1 MQKTLER
8 KADIIALICGAL
20 LGLVI
25 LITYIV
31 GIDTIASDLN
41 TALNPGKAIPN
52 EPLYNLDAA
61 SKLDL
66 KGLTPAR

>member
-8 KADIIALICGAL
+8 KADIIALICGAV
-20 LGLVI
+20 LGIVI
-25 LITYIV
+25 LVAYIV
-31 GIDTIASDLN
+31 GIDTIATDLN
-41 TALNPGKAIPN
+41 TALNPSKAIPN

-66 KGLTPAR
+66 KGLAPTR